1 MSTELAL
8 YVGRDYRRRAHLSCK
23 LESVGWV
30 LHKARDVAMAMKK
43 VVKYRYD
50 LVLVHFDS
58 VGHAAFSFCRATR
71 SNNRGVILMVLMDK
85 FRANVE
91 EKLFDCLV
99 HDVVVA
105 QQVSSQVLIKR
116 IRTRLQNGR
125 LGWSR
130 RNRFK
135 LKDTLVD
142 LDRREVCREG
152 IVRQLPGILA
162 DLLKYFLDNPERVIS
177 RKELSQS
184 YIWADSVCTPADQG
198 GRTFDVNVSKLRKII
213 EPDPSRPQIIKSVRG
228 IGWKLAVRYVP

>member
-1 MSTELAL
+1 
-8 YVGRDYRRRAHLSCK
+8 
-23 LESVGWV
+23 
-30 LHKARDVAMAMKK
+30 
-43 VVKYRYD
+43 
-50 LVLVHFDS
+50 
-58 VGHAAFSFCRATR
+58 
-71 SNNRGVILMVLMDK
+71 
-85 FRANVE
+85 
-91 EKLFDCLV
+91 V